1 MGRWIVILIASF
13 FTVGALA
20 AFFPVLRS
28 AVAFHALGAGI
39 PWIGLIGLGTVYVF
53 HRMSGKG

>member
-13 FTVGALA
+13 FTICMLA
-20 AFFPVLRS
+20 FYFPGLRET
-28 AVAFHALGAGI
+28 AFHAWGAGV
-39 PWIGLIGLGTVYVF
+39 PWIAMIGLGTVYAF